1 MKEWGYAPGI
11 DKQGEIERPVGL
23 LETGSSKGRTGGVG
37 VRTQCCG
44 AVVVIS
50 GLFIKA
56 LNSVISRSKPQF
68 MGIGAGAAIKSTDNM
83 TFILDECI
91 YSRFGENIPSL
102 LLCSII
108 GRSL

>member
-50 GLFIKA
+50 GLFFIGSEQCNLQVEA
-56 LNSVISRSKPQF
+56 SIHGDWSWSRNK
-68 MGIGAGAAIKSTDNM
+68 IH
-83 TFILDECI
+83 
-91 YSRFGENIPSL
+91 
-102 LLCSII
+102 
-108 GRSL
+108 